1 MDRPP
6 GLRRL
11 RRVLRGAGPLVE
23 LAADFAEAV
32 PPRGHL
38 LLAGLLETQ
47 ETEVRSAYRRA
58 GFHLVARLVNGD
70 WSILWLRR
78 RFVG

>member
-1 MDRPP
+1 M
-6 GLRRL
+6 
-11 RRVLRGAGPLVE
+11 
-23 LAADFAEAV
+23 

-38 LLAGLLETQ
+38 LLAGLLTTQ
-47 ETEVRSAYRRA
+47 ERKVRAAYRALGFGLA
-58 GFHLVARLVNGD
+58 GRIVNGN